1 MKHQIV
7 VNVTENDGRK
17 NTVLK
22 GDKITLPHKIMKLL
36 FGGGQK
42 VLVLVPGD
50 SVESVSIKEV
60 GVDGVT

>member
-7 VNVTENDGRK
+7 VNVTESNGRK
-17 NTVLK
+17 NTVLTGSK
-22 GDKITLPHKIMKLL
+22 LSLPHKIMNLL

-60 GVDGVT
+60 EADGGA

>member
-7 VNVTENDGRK
+7 VSVTESDGRK

-22 GDKITLPHKIMKLL
+22 GSKLSLPHKIMKLL
-36 FGGGQK
+36 FGGKQK

-60 GVDGVT
+60 GAGG